1 MSQNTFVCA
10 FRAVARRAFPKG
22 RPSERMVGKSEV
34 DFWFACHPLAD
45 AYLFDSSK
53 GDA

>member
-1 MSQNTFVCA
+1 VS
-10 FRAVARRAFPKG
+10 ARSDGGPIRTEKPPVITKAN
-22 RPSERMVGKSEV
+22 SSMVGKSEV
-34 DFWFACHPLAD
+34 DFWFARHPLAD